1 MIATGPF
8 TGGDS
13 TEGLG
18 PYSRRPGHVPA
29 LRSGVA
35 LEERRQKCDHFLGPV
50 LGRMGAVVVDVLA
63 GPLKTVVAACK
74 AVRPEI
80 RAPGEPRAFDLA
92 AHALLDQG
100 TYCISAVVGG
110 GLGIQSRHRVAG
122 VCPAREIDDLQARIA
137 EAHRLD

>member
-29 LRSGVA
+29 LRSEVA
-35 LEERRQKCDHFLGPV
+35 LEERRQQCDHFLGPV
-50 LGRMGAVVVDVLA
+50 LRRMRAVLVDVLA
-63 GPLKTVVAACK
+63 GPLETVIAACE

-80 RAPGEPRAFDLA
+80 RAPGEPRAFELA

-100 TYCISAVVGG
+100 AYGISTVVGG
-110 GLGIQSRHRVAG
+110 G
-122 VCPAREIDDLQARIA
+122 
-137 EAHRLD
+137 